1 MDGTDSTEQ
10 LTRDIDFVTFMKI
23 FPKDG
28 QRIYIPI
35 ISSNKMTRNQD
46 PSMIRTRL
54 RLLNRFYLNISNIE
68 CLYKA
73 EERNIIISNIPDVA
87 NAK

>member
-23 FPKDG
+23 FPRDG
-28 QRIYIPI
+28 QRIYILI

-87 NAK
+87 NAT